1 MRDSRVSQTLGIKY
15 PIIQGPFG
23 GGLSSVNLL
32 AAVSNGGGLGSFG
45 AHYLTSL
52 EIETLDKEI
61 KAKTNKPYALNLW
74 VSDQDENGLHLDRER
89 FEKTYELL
97 KPYFEELNVPKPE
110 YPEKFGQKFSEQVE
124 TILKLKPPVFSF
136 VYGVPDE
143 AILKECRKQKIITI
157 GTACTPDEAQLL
169 DEKGVDLIVA
179 TGLEAGGHRVSFLKK
194 AEDSL
199 YGNFALIPQVVDR
212 VKAPVISAGGIVDHR
227 GVQAA
232 FILGAEGVQVGTA
245 FLATGE
251 SNAPDIHRKKLFTK
265 EAHYTNLTR
274 AYTGRL
280 ARGIENR
287 MMVEMRS
294 KLDQL
299 APYPAQSWFTG
310 KLKKAAIEQGRAD
323 LMSLWSGQSAAL
335 LKHHTALE
343 VLESLIKGIE

>member
-1 MRDSRVSQTLGIKY
+1 MINSRVSQKLGIQY

-45 AHYLTSL
+45 AHYLTAS

-74 VSDQDENGLHLDRER
+74 VSDHDENGLHLDRDR

-97 KPYFEELNVPKPE
+97 KPYFEELNVQKPS
-110 YPEKFGQKFSEQVE
+110 YPDSFGQQFSEQVE
-124 TILKLKPPVFSF
+124 AILKLKPPVFSF

-143 AILKECRKQKIITI
+143 AILKECKKQKIITI
-157 GTACTPDEAQLL
+157 GTAVTPDEALLL

-199 YGNFALIPQVVDR
+199 YGNFSLIPQIVDQ
-212 VKAPVISAGGIVDHR
+212 VKSPVISAGGIVDHR
-227 GVQAA
+227 GVAAA
-232 FILGAEGVQVGTA
+232 FALGAEGAQVGTA
-245 FLATGE
+245 FLATQE
-251 SNAPDIHRKKLFTK
+251 SNAPVAHRNKLFTK

-287 MMVEMRS
+287 MMVEMRN
-294 KLDQL
+294 KLDQI

-310 KLKKAAIEQGRAD
+310 KLKKAAIEQGRTD
-323 LMSLWSGQSAAL
+323 LMSLWCGQSAAL
-335 LKHHTALE
+335 LKYHTASE
-343 VLESLIKGIE
+343 VLESLIKGIK